1 MKLGVKFL
9 FNWSRKVT
17 SVIVEK
23 GDTESDA
30 LKKKFGEV
38 CRKMLKVCRDHELII
53 CYCYRFKVII
63 YTVI

>member
-30 LKKKFGEV
+30 LKKNSE
-38 CRKMLKVCRDHELII
+38 
-53 CYCYRFKVII
+53 RFVVKC
-63 YTVI
+63 